1 MGALRGL
8 ARVPAASGSILTGAL
23 LSAVYVYG
31 RLQPNGGYLGPETET
46 SLNHPE
52 PRNTSFRSRLASS
65 ALARRPMEFH
75 MRDGSRVSSRI
86 ADAGGLL
93 SVHVDRDYD
102 IPGFDWAN
110 DNTIVDIGAHVGS
123 FTVWA
128 ALRSPNAELLAVEPN
143 PQEFVEHSLG
153 TRIARDGAG
162 DLTTEIV
169 TVADLLAQPGFET
182 TDLLKIDCEGM
193 EYALFEAIQPELLRR
208 IKAVACEYHPQPNRS
223 VRELVS
229 ALDSA
234 GFKVKHPVS
243 ALGVLWA
250 TR

>member
-1 MGALRGL
+1 
-8 ARVPAASGSILTGAL
+8 
-23 LSAVYVYG
+23 
-31 RLQPNGGYLGPETET
+31 
-46 SLNHPE
+46 
-52 PRNTSFRSRLASS
+52 
-65 ALARRPMEFH
+65 MEFH

-110 DNTIVDIGAHVGS
+110 ANTIVDIGAHVGS

-143 PQEFVEHSLG
+143 PQTFRFLESNVRRNGLEGRITLHNVAVGEVRGRGRLEFVEHSLG

-193 EYALFEAIQPELLRR
+193 EYALFEAIQPEVLRR